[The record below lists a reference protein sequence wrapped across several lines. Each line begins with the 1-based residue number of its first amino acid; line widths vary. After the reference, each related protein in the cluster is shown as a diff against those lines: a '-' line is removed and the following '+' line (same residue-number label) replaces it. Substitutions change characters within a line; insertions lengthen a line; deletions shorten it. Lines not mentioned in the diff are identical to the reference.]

1 MTKRRPISLKTKLAA
16 TLRAMLVPDDRDVLV
31 PVVPFE
37 QAKSMT
43 DEQIIA
49 LFDFDHVHPVALG
62 GDNHHS
68 NLVPMPR
75 ELHRAKTAK
84 TDVPRIA
91 KSKRLTKAHEETR
104 RKMLAKAGQVEA
116 PEKGKSRWPKRKFR
130 STK

>member
-1 MTKRRPISLKTKLAA
+1 MTKRKSISLKTKLAA
-16 TLRAMLVPDDRDVLV
+16 TLRTMLVPDGRDVLV
-31 PVVPFE
+31 PAIPFE
-37 QAKSMT
+37 QAKSMS
-43 DEQIIA
+43 DEQVIA
-49 LFDFDHVHPVALG
+49 LFDFDHLHPVALG

-91 KSKRLTKAHEETR
+91 KSKRLTKAHEDMQR
-104 RKMLAKAGQVEA
+104 RLLAKAGNGEA
-116 PEKGKSRWPKRKFR
+116 PEKTRSRWPKRKFR